1 MSINFAEGRHK
12 KGAWESA
19 APLAAMAGLG
29 AVLLLLLVMSA
40 AADQYLDRASPQGR
54 AVQTVRAGSKIQ
66 CSLKCETEPTNQ
78 CTGFAYDPDD
88 GTCRLFSGDCR
99 GPAVNSSQQTTD
111 HYMARN
117 TCPGTHSDR
126 CACPAGFS
134 RCAGRCL
141 RRLGQ
146 TFGFT
151 KSADRCAAID
161 AHLAVPR
168 SDDENQ
174 CAMDVA
180 VAAGKSVWLGLTDVV
195 TEGQF
200 VGADGCGVVSASGPQ
215 WGIGQPNDYQG
226 QDYVGGHPMGWND
239 FRETEPCYPL
249 CQLQFCYQPGCV

>member
-1 MSINFAEGRHK
+1 MQ
-12 KGAWESA
+12 
-19 APLAAMAGLG
+19 P
-29 AVLLLLLVMSA
+29 
-40 AADQYLDRASPQGR
+40 LDRTVFKALKAGYNI
-54 AVQTVRAGSKIQ
+54 AVENYMRTSGGKITMFDMGQ
-66 CSLKCETEPTNQ
+66 LIGKAFNRVATPDKAIK
-78 CTGFAYDPDD
+78 GFEVTDD

-117 TCPGTHSDR
+117 TCPG
-126 CACPAGFS
+126 
-134 RCAGRCL
+134 RCL

-146 TFGFT
+146 TSGFT
-151 KSADRCAAID
+151 KSADRCAALG